1 MKNEKY
7 IAIITF
13 AILVFAVWFF
23 FPKDTICD
31 WSVDIVYTN
40 GDKETIIIFD
50 SKPPSVGRNGC
61 MYDKYYGTHICGI
74 RSISI
79 SPIEN

>member
-1 MKNEKY
+1 MKKEPY
-7 IAIITF
+7 IFIAAFF
-13 AILVFAVWFF
+13 AIFVFVWFWV
-23 FPKDTICD
+23 PKDTICD

-61 MYDKYYGTHICGI
+61 LYDNYYGTHICGI

-79 SPIEN
+79 SPVEN